1 MDKINSDLRGAGFY
15 EKLVWKTGEGFDV
28 MPFYRQEDLER
39 LWSVDSVLPLLLR
52 GDDDQLP
59 DRRISS
65 SWLVRQD
72 IPVTD
77 YAAANGKALSLLMN
91 GIDSIGFIITDP
103 ETVNE
108 ENFSL
113 LLQDINPECAEI
125 NLIPEGKARE
135 MISLISSIWKKNGS
149 DLSKIKGAVE
159 ADPLG
164 RLMLNG
170 ELCIPVNAGIDYLA
184 SLVRD
189 TLVLPAFR
197 SIRVNGLNFRN
208 AGSGPVREL
217 ALAISMAVEYLN
229 LLTDRGISPET
240 AAKTLRFSFATGTSF
255 FMEIA
260 KLRAA
265 RLLWSVVCEKF
276 GITGKNVSRM
286 EINSVT
292 AISLSNGEDRYK
304 NMLRTQTEAMSAVI
318 GGTDSLTVLPFESPF
333 NRPGEFSERI
343 ARNQQL
349 ILREEACFD
358 RVIDPS
364 AGSYYIETLTSLVA
378 EKAWDLFLETEK
390 NGGFLAALNS
400 GLIHSRTDEKISVKN
415 EERAIRK

>member
-1 MDKINSDLRGAGFY
+1 MDKINSDLRGASFY
-15 EKLVWKTGEGFDV
+15 DKLVWKTGEGFDV
-28 MPFYRQEDLER
+28 MPFYRQEDLEH
-39 LWSVDSVLPLLLR
+39 LWSVDSVLPLVLSGDYGQPADR
-52 GDDDQLP
+52 GV
-59 DRRISS
+59 SS

-77 YAAANGKALSLLMN
+77 YAAANGKALSILMN
-91 GIDSIGFIITDP
+91 GVDSIGFIITDP
-103 ETVNE
+103 GTVND

-113 LLQDINPECAEI
+113 LLQGINPECVEI
-125 NLIPEGKARE
+125 NFIPEGKARE
-135 MISLISSIWKKNGS
+135 MISLISSIWTKNGS

-170 ELCIPVNAGIDYLA
+170 QLCIQVDAGIDYLA
-184 SLVRD
+184 SLVSD

-229 LLTDRGISPET
+229 LLTGRGISPEV
-240 AAKTLRFSFATGTSF
+240 AARAMKFRFGTGTSF

-265 RLLWSVVCEKF
+265 RLLWSVVCEKY
-276 GITGKNVSRM
+276 GITGKDASRM
-286 EINSVT
+286 EIHCETSVNSSVV
-292 AISLSNGEDRYK
+292 DDPYK
-304 NMLRTQTEAMSAVI
+304 NLLRTQTEAMSAI
-318 GGTDSLTVLPFESPF
+318 TGGADSLTVVPFDTPL
-333 NRPGEFSERI
+333 NQAGEFSERI

-349 ILREEACFD
+349 ILREEAYFN
-358 RVIDPS
+358 RVSDPS
-364 AGSYYIETLTSLVA
+364 AGSYYIEKLTALVA

-390 NGGFLAALNS
+390 NGGFLTALDS
-400 GLIHSRTDEKISVKN
+400 GLINTGLNDQISEEEKSMTT
-415 EERAIRK
+415 